1 MDFKKSSII
10 EKILLFLVC
19 AAMVFMLYLQ
29 SDVGQTNLL
38 NHITEISNGWYYME
52 NGQKIPV
59 TLPSTIQV
67 NNDDDLILY
76 CDSLTK
82 KDANRFLTT
91 RGAVY
96 RLSVSVGEHA
106 LYQYDDSEFPRNVQ
120 MASKVNCSVALPES

>member
-67 NNDDDLILY
+67 NNDDELIL
-76 CDSLTK
+76 
-82 KDANRFLTT
+82 
-91 RGAVY
+91 
-96 RLSVSVGEHA
+96 
-106 LYQYDDSEFPRNVQ
+106 
-120 MASKVNCSVALPES
+120 